1 MAQKT
6 GENGAKR
13 AFFDYFDVVLTY
25 IGVLGPIAP
34 VFCYE
39 IGDLECFFSGKN
51 SAFLCKFPTFLIVF
65 FFLSYNRGKK
75 KNYM

>member
-1 MAQKT
+1 MALKT
-6 GENGAKR
+6 GGNGAKR
-13 AFFDYFDVVLTY
+13 AFFAYFDVVLTY

-65 FFLSYNRGKK
+65 FFCRIIAKKK
-75 KNYM
+75 KNSM